1 MEIIVSKEERLAKAI
16 AFAEAAKAEQL
27 DTLKE
32 AYKQA
37 VADGD
42 AETAAAAARAVRD
55 KLLTLSDKEV
65 TLDRVGIDTSSVT
78 ALIASLK
85 NVFGGLW
92 SNYRKLL
99 RDLPEQEGFPFDIE
113 WPEAPDG
120 GNGDEE

>member
-1 MEIIVSKEERLAKAI
+1 M
-16 AFAEAAKAEQL
+16 
-27 DTLKE
+27 
-32 AYKQA
+32 
-37 VADGD
+37 ADGD

-120 GNGDEE
+120 ENGDEE